1 MNLNEAKKVLE
12 DHGYL
17 LENADYS
24 VNMDK
29 LNRKIKEMQVD
40 ANILERV
47 GTMVSAF
54 FDREY
59 DGMQCKCVIDEYDEE
74 HSWYVKIMTDAD
86 PRSAM
91 IFEISISDYN
101 DKTLWIEYDI
111 FGKEGGIEAQYSDAK
126 YADLMQTKGSYLKV
140 IDDLIKEG
148 EE

>member
-1 MNLNEAKKVLE
+1 MKLDEAKKVLE
-12 DHGYL
+12 DQGYL
-17 LENADYS
+17 LESADYS

-29 LNRKIKEMQVD
+29 LNRKIKEMQID

-47 GTMVSAF
+47 GTMVAAF

-86 PRSAM
+86 LRSAM

-111 FGKEGGIEAQYSDAK
+111 FGKEGGIEAKYSNDK
-126 YADLMQTKGSYLKV
+126 YYSLLNDENSYLGK
-140 IDDLIKEG
+140 IMDLVKG

>member
-1 MNLNEAKKVLE
+1 MKLDEAKKVLE
-12 DHGYL
+12 DQGYL
-17 LENADYS
+17 LESADYS

-47 GTMVSAF
+47 GTMVAAF

-59 DGMQCKCVIDEYDEE
+59 GMQCKCVIDEYDEE
-74 HSWYVKIMTDAD
+74 HSWYVKITTDAD
-86 PRSAM
+86 LRSAM

-111 FGKEGGIEAQYSDAK
+111 FGKEGGIEAKYSNDK
-126 YADLMQTKGSYLKV
+126 YYSLLNDENSYLGK
-140 IDDLIKEG
+140 IMDLVKG
-148 EE
+148 ED

>member
-1 MNLNEAKKVLE
+1 MKLDEAKKVLE
-12 DHGYL
+12 DQGYL
-17 LENADYS
+17 LESADYS

-47 GTMVSAF
+47 GTMVAAF

-59 DGMQCKCVIDEYDEE
+59 NGMQCKCVIDEYDEE
-74 HSWYVKIMTDAD
+74 HSWYVKIQTDPD
-86 PRSAM
+86 LRSAM

-111 FGKEGGIEAQYSDAK
+111 FGKEGGIEAKYSNDK
-126 YADLMQTKGSYLKV
+126 YYSLLNDENSYLGK
-140 IDDLIKEG
+140 IMDLVKG
-148 EE
+148 EN